1 MSIYTGFASV
11 YDVFMDD
18 IPYKAWALDIE
29 KILKEYG
36 ISKGIVAELGCGTG
50 SLTQELA
57 ALGFDMI
64 GIDSSYDMLDIAM
77 SKRDENGQDIL
88 YLCQDIRSFELYGTC
103 AAIVSR
109 CDTFNYILEFEDLV
123 NSFKLVNNYLD
134 PKGLFIFDLN
144 SIYKYKEILAD
155 NTIAENRENESF
167 IWENYYDAEAKL
179 NSYELSVF
187 VKEEDDKYLKC
198 EEQHIQRAYSL
209 DEIKAALKESG
220 LELLSVSDADS
231 KKEADEFTQRYLIVA
246 KESGK

>member
-1 MSIYTGFASV
+1 MYTGFASV
-11 YDVFMDD
+11 YDIFMDD
-18 IPYKAWALDIE
+18 IPYKAWAEDMRD
-29 KILKEYG
+29 ILKEHNITG
-36 ISKGIVAELGCGTG
+36 GIVAELGCGTG
-50 SLTQELA
+50 NLTQELTG
-57 ALGFDMI
+57 LGYDMI

-77 SKRDENGQDIL
+77 SKREEKGLDIL

-109 CDTFNYILEFEDLV
+109 CDTFNYLLEYEDLV
-123 NSFKLVNNYLD
+123 NSLKLVNNYLD

-144 SIYKYKEILAD
+144 SMYKYKQILAD

-167 IWENYYDAEAKL
+167 IWENYYDEETNL

-187 VKEEDDKYLKC
+187 VREDDDRYIKY

-209 DEIKAALKESG
+209 YEIKDAIKEAG
-220 LELLSVSDADS
+220 LELLSVSDADT

-246 KESGK
+246 RESGK

>member
-88 YLCQDIRSFELYGTC
+88 YLC
-103 AAIVSR
+103 
-109 CDTFNYILEFEDLV
+109 
-123 NSFKLVNNYLD
+123 
-134 PKGLFIFDLN
+134 
-144 SIYKYKEILAD
+144 
-155 NTIAENRENESF
+155 
-167 IWENYYDAEAKL
+167 
-179 NSYELSVF
+179 
-187 VKEEDDKYLKC
+187 
-198 EEQHIQRAYSL
+198 
-209 DEIKAALKESG
+209 
-220 LELLSVSDADS
+220 
-231 KKEADEFTQRYLIVA
+231 
-246 KESGK
+246 

>member
-1 MSIYTGFASV
+1 MYTGFASV
-11 YDVFMDD
+11 YDIFMDD
-18 IPYKAWALDIE
+18 IPYKAWGEDMRD
-29 KILKEYG
+29 ILKEHNIIG
-36 ISKGIVAELGCGTG
+36 GIVAELGCGTG
-50 SLTQELA
+50 NLTQELA
-57 ALGFDMI
+57 GLGYDMI

-77 SKRDENGQDIL
+77 SKREEKGLDIL

-109 CDTFNYILEFEDLV
+109 CDTFNYLLEYEDLV
-123 NSFKLVNNYLD
+123 NSLKLVNNYLD

-144 SIYKYKEILAD
+144 SMYKYKQILAD

-167 IWENYYDAEAKL
+167 IWENYYDEETNL

-187 VKEEDDKYLKC
+187 VREEDDRYIKY

-209 DEIKAALKESG
+209 YEIKDAIKEAG
-220 LELLSVSDADS
+220 LELLSVSDADT

-246 KESGK
+246 RESGK

>member
-29 KILKEYG
+29 NILKEYG

-109 CDTFNYILEFEDLV
+109 CDTFNYLLEYEDLV
-123 NSFKLVNNYLD
+123 NSLKLVNNYLD

-144 SIYKYKEILAD
+144 SMYKYKQILAD

-167 IWENYYDAEAKL
+167 IWENYYDEETNL

-187 VKEEDDKYLKC
+187 VREEDDRYIKY

-209 DEIKAALKESG
+209 YEIKDAIKEAG
-220 LELLSVSDADS
+220 LELLSVSDADT

-246 KESGK
+246 RESGK

>member
-1 MSIYTGFASV
+1 MYTGFASV
-11 YDVFMDD
+11 YDIFMDD
-18 IPYKAWALDIE
+18 IPYKAWAEDMRD
-29 KILKEYG
+29 ILKEYNITG
-36 ISKGIVAELGCGTG
+36 GIVAELGCGTG
-50 SLTQELA
+50 NLTQELA
-57 ALGFDMI
+57 GLGYDMI

-77 SKRDENGQDIL
+77 SKREEKGLDIL

-109 CDTFNYILEFEDLV
+109 CDTFNYLLEYEDLV
-123 NSFKLVNNYLD
+123 NSLKLVNNYLD

-144 SIYKYKEILAD
+144 SMYKYKQILAD

-167 IWENYYDAEAKL
+167 IWENYYDEETNL

-187 VKEEDDKYLKC
+187 VREEDDRYIKY

-209 DEIKAALKESG
+209 YEIKDAIKEAG
-220 LELLSVSDADS
+220 LELLSVSDADT

-246 KESGK
+246 RESGK

>member
-11 YDVFMDD
+11 YDIFMDD
-18 IPYKAWALDIE
+18 IPYKDWALDIE
-29 KILKEYG
+29 KILKEHS
-36 ISKGIVAELGCGTG
+36 IKKGIVAELGCGTG

-77 SKRDENGQDIL
+77 SKRDENGLDIL

-109 CDTFNYILEFEDLV
+109 CDTFNYIPEFEELV
-123 NSFKLVNNYLD
+123 DSFKLVNNYLD

-167 IWENYYDAEAKL
+167 IWENYYDDENKL

-187 VKEEDDKYLKC
+187 VKEDSDKYIKY
-198 EEQHIQRAYSL
+198 EERHIQRAYSL
-209 DEIKAALKESG
+209 DEIKAALKEAG

-231 KKEADEFTQRYLIVA
+231 KKEVDEFTQRYLIVA
-246 KESGK
+246 RESGK

>member
-29 KILKEYG
+29 KILKEYD

-77 SKRDENGQDIL
+77 SKRDENGLDIL
-88 YLCQDIRSFELYGTC
+88 YLCQDIRNFELYGTC

-109 CDTFNYILEFEDLV
+109 CDTFNYILEFEELV
-123 NSFKLVNNYLD
+123 DSLKLVNNYLD

-155 NTIAENRENESF
+155 NTIAKNRSRE
-167 IWENYYDAEAKL
+167 IG
-179 NSYELSVF
+179 
-187 VKEEDDKYLKC
+187 
-198 EEQHIQRAYSL
+198 RASCR
-209 DEIKAALKESG
+209 ER
-220 LELLSVSDADS
+220 V
-231 KKEADEFTQRYLIVA
+231 
-246 KESGK
+246 

>member
-1 MSIYTGFASV
+1 MYTGFASV
-11 YDVFMDD
+11 YDIFMDD
-18 IPYKAWALDIE
+18 IPYKVWAEDMRD
-29 KILKEYG
+29 ILKEHNIIG
-36 ISKGIVAELGCGTG
+36 GIVAELGCGTG
-50 SLTQELA
+50 NLTQELA
-57 ALGFDMI
+57 GLGYDMI

-77 SKRDENGQDIL
+77 SKREEKGLDIL

-109 CDTFNYILEFEDLV
+109 CDTFNYLLEYEDLV
-123 NSFKLVNNYLD
+123 NSLKLVNNYLD

-144 SIYKYKEILAD
+144 SMYKYKQILAD

-167 IWENYYDAEAKL
+167 IWENYYDEETNL

-187 VKEEDDKYLKC
+187 VREDDDRYIKY

-209 DEIKAALKESG
+209 YEIKDAIKEAG
-220 LELLSVSDADS
+220 LELLSVSDADT

-246 KESGK
+246 RESGK

>member
-1 MSIYTGFASV
+1 M
-11 YDVFMDD
+11 
-18 IPYKAWALDIE
+18 
-29 KILKEYG
+29 
-36 ISKGIVAELGCGTG
+36 
-50 SLTQELA
+50 
-57 ALGFDMI
+57 
-64 GIDSSYDMLDIAM
+64 
-77 SKRDENGQDIL
+77 
-88 YLCQDIRSFELYGTC
+88 YGTC

-187 VKEEDDKYLKC
+187 VKEEDDKYLKY

-209 DEIKAALKESG
+209 DEIKAALKEAG
-220 LELLSVSDADS
+220 LEFLSVSDADS

>member
-1 MSIYTGFASV
+1 MYTGFASV
-11 YDVFMDD
+11 YDIFMDD
-18 IPYKAWALDIE
+18 IPYKAWAEDMRD
-29 KILKEYG
+29 ILKEHNIIG
-36 ISKGIVAELGCGTG
+36 GIVAELGCGTG
-50 SLTQELA
+50 NLTQELVG
-57 ALGFDMI
+57 LGYDMI

-77 SKRDENGQDIL
+77 SKREEKGLDIL

-109 CDTFNYILEFEDLV
+109 CDTFNYLLEYEDLV
-123 NSFKLVNNYLD
+123 NSLKLVNNYLD

-144 SIYKYKEILAD
+144 SMYKYKQILAD

-167 IWENYYDAEAKL
+167 IWENYYDEETNL

-187 VKEEDDKYLKC
+187 VREDDDRYIKY

-209 DEIKAALKESG
+209 YEIKDAIKEAG
-220 LELLSVSDADS
+220 LELLSVSDADT

-246 KESGK
+246 RESGK